1 MPGSKY
7 SLTTVWATRSATV
20 GTPSTLTDRPSAFG
34 ISTALTGGG
43 M

>member
-1 MPGSKY
+1 MTQRY
-7 SLTTVWATRSATV
+7 DMTV
-20 GTPSTLTDRPSAFG
+20 GTPSIRDPPIFFG